1 MPLPGKGNSCL
12 HEVIFIRLHMDGLQ
26 LQATFMKCDTKTQ
39 AHRCIGAGACMLKSC
54 LTVCNPRTVAL
65 QAPLSMG
72 FFPARILE
80 WVAFSFSGDL
90 LNPEIKPLS
99 PASPA
104 LTGGFFTTVPP
115 GMSIDVQEIR
125 NEQEALCSLLDSSR
139 LLGETTAIRELS
151 FTIMETSR
159 LPWWHKRSVFWQ
171 CCQNDIIG
179 KSVSTSMV
187 GRGEQEGSES
197 LLSFFHCYSGF
208 RVSFYYCCYHYY
220 YYSVAF
226 NGLTI
231 LWKNCCGHYASNWSF
246 IKLNPN

>member
-12 HEVIFIRLHMDGLQ
+12 HEVIFIRLHIDGLQ

-65 QAPLSMG
+65 QAPLSM
-72 FFPARILE
+72 E
-80 WVAFSFSGDL
+80 FSMEQKYWSGLPFSPPGHL
-90 LNPEIKPLS
+90 PNPGIKPLS

-159 LPWWHKRSVFWQ
+159 LPWWHKRSVF
-171 CCQNDIIG
+171 
-179 KSVSTSMV
+179 
-187 GRGEQEGSES
+187 
-197 LLSFFHCYSGF
+197 
-208 RVSFYYCCYHYY
+208 
-220 YYSVAF
+220 
-226 NGLTI
+226 
-231 LWKNCCGHYASNWSF
+231 
-246 IKLNPN
+246 